1 MKNPFTGKEMQKK
14 SFAEIFGLNFSEKGD
29 DEQSSVPGQYDLL
42 KEEVEALK
50 AENAAY
56 KAAFA
61 EIAKSDTNSIA
72 KIRAIAKQCVDAT
85 EGSLT

>member
-1 MKNPFTGKEMQKK
+1 MKNPFTGKEVQKK
-14 SFAEIFGLNFSEKGD
+14 SFAEIFGFKATAAEP
-29 DEQSSVPGQYDLL
+29 DEQSSVPGKYELL

-56 KAAFA
+56 KTAFA

-72 KIRAIAKQCVDAT
+72 KIRAIAKQCVNAT
-85 EGSLT
+85 EGSST